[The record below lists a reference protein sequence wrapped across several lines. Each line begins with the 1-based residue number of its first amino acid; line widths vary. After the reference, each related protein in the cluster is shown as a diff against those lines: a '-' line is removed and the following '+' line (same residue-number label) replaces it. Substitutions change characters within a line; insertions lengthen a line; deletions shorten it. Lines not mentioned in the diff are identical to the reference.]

1 MRSVTGRTVYAAEQ
15 VGSQVCRSFAFR
27 QRSRLRRAAC
37 LGEISSFNLHRRRFI
52 YTYMGLHAEET
63 PARPEI
69 KLARTGDVL
78 LFRCSGSRM
87 VADADTYRFRTRVLL
102 SLVSSIIAFDSRPV
116 FVHLECKSIRIPIL
130 YRGFN
135 ILLDQ
140 IRRD

>member
-1 MRSVTGRTVYAAEQ
+1 MRSVTGRTVYAAEKI
-15 VGSQVCRSFAFR
+15 GSQVCSSFAFR
-27 QRSRLRRAAC
+27 KRSRLRRAAC
-37 LGEISSFNLHRRRFI
+37 PGEISSFNLHRRSFI
-52 YTYMGLHAEET
+52 YTYMGLDAEET
-63 PARPEI
+63 PARPKI

-87 VADADTYRFRTRVLL
+87 VANVDAYRFCTRVLL

-116 FVHLECKSIRIPIL
+116 FIHLECKSIRVPIL

-135 ILLDQ
+135 VLLDQ